1 MPPLLSVF
9 STLSASPPL
18 SRPLLSLSLR
28 SVVLCSSA
36 TSAVVVVGIEVVVF
50 GLALELV
57 ADLVVLCSSCGSSV
71 AAVAVVVRAL
81 ARPLAGL

>member
-1 MPPLLSVF
+1 MPPLLSDF

-36 TSAVVVVGIEVVVF
+36 ASVVVVIVVVVF
-50 GLALELV
+50 GLALALV
-57 ADLVVLCSSCGSSV
+57 ADRVVLCSSCGCGSS
-71 AAVAVVVRAL
+71 VAVVVRAL
-81 ARPLAGL
+81 ARPLDGA